1 MIGNIELDSDKLA
14 NVMKVSVLIDDDHTV
29 LLTPIPFQLWLDN
42 QSRMV
47 SLTSV
52 FKRFNLALSGLY
64 SAFLGQTLTQAR
76 FNVVASYDQ
85 SNELFKVCASWCLTL
100 LGVDW
105 WHFCQAFLSK
115 EMMYSCALWSD
126 KEGGVDGDLLS
137 RPGDHSTDLEMAQL
151 RKIHYVLRKAR
162 VKRGHRIL
170 EIGSGWGGLAIE
182 VCQNYPSWGHKVDS
196 FSSNQ
201 AARTFGCEVDT
212 LTLSVEQKKLA
223 EERIREAGL
232 EHLVRVHLMDY
243 RQIPP
248 DFEKQFDAFVSIE
261 MVEVNFYGCIK

>member
-1 MIGNIELDSDKLA
+1 
-14 NVMKVSVLIDDDHTV
+14 
-29 LLTPIPFQLWLDN
+29 
-42 QSRMV
+42 
-47 SLTSV
+47 
-52 FKRFNLALSGLY
+52 
-64 SAFLGQTLTQAR
+64 
-76 FNVVASYDQ
+76 
-85 SNELFKVCASWCLTL
+85 
-100 LGVDW
+100 
-105 WHFCQAFLSK
+105 
-115 EMMYSCALWSD
+115 MYSCALWSD

-248 DFEKQFDAFVSIE
+248 DFEKKFDAFVSIE